1 MELKEKSCVLY
12 GLGSAPL
19 SAEEIRKYKQ
29 TLSLGWNVVEN
40 KKIRKEYPFVNFR
53 NGMAFVNNVAELA
66 DKENHH
72 PTVMIEYSRVEIE
85 LSTHSVNGLTENDFI
100 MAAKIDKL

>member
-12 GLGSAPL
+12 GLGTVAL
-19 SAEEIRKYKQ
+19 TTEKIRKYKQ
-29 TLSLGWNVVEN
+29 MLSPGWKVVED

-53 NGMAFVNNVAELA
+53 NGIAFVNDVAELA

-72 PTVMIEYSRVEIE
+72 PSVLIEYSRMEIE
-85 LSTHSVNGLTENDFI
+85 LSTHITGGQTENDFI
-100 MAAKIDKL
+100 MAAKIDEL